1 MKTETETE
9 TKRRRHDEEFKR
21 QAVDL
26 LLISGRQLKPLAR
39 ELGITPS
46 ALRAWRDRHLADTS
60 PRGRN
65 AAALTLAQLREQNE
79 RLRRE
84 NDALRIQRD
93 ILKKAVGIFSEPPPR
108 GMP

>member
-1 MKTETETE
+1 MKTET
-9 TKRRRHDEEFKR
+9 KRQRHDEEFKQ

-39 ELGITPS
+39 ELGVTPT
-46 ALRAWRDRHLADTS
+46 ALRGWRDRHLAGTS
-60 PRGRN
+60 PQCRD
-65 AAALTLAQLREQNE
+65 ASILTLVQLREQNE